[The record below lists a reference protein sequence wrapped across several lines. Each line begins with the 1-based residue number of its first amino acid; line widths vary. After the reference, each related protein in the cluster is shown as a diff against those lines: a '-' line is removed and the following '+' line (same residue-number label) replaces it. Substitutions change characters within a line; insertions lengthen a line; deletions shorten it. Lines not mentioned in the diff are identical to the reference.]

1 MISVLVPGFLK
12 RLDAKLLVKYPILWG
27 SKLHFVAYYSL
38 LLWVLT
44 SLIALVIPI
53 DLTDMV
59 GNGLYYTFFTI
70 ISIVLLC
77 VWLYRNALFNIESE
91 YGNRK
96 KTDEYKVFFVNF
108 LCVFLLFSF
117 AYPFSYVYNIRVA
130 NSMSKEELKTEIN
143 TLNIAE
149 PFFVRSYYDYSEIQ
163 IQKNDTTIADST
175 EEQYPQYIYKHDI
188 TQYRAWNKYTPYRF
202 VTDSSEASYGILT
215 SKEQET
221 AFNQLRNNDSK
232 ALQAI
237 QNCINILKKHD
248 QKFDYEATYVL
259 SRYKSMCKE
268 PIEYNNFNDLYDGQ
282 FNGNPY
288 KMETILRNVADAQ
301 YDNIFIFMWGFNL
314 AMFYFVF
321 YITLFFMLFKSVKW
335 QYFLL
340 TLVVFIVLPILLFIF
355 AMMFSWGAN
364 GAFGPIYM
372 TGILLLYLIALVVS
386 LTFIFQPKRFNGFK
400 SICMQVVYICTP
412 VVFLYFIFYLDE
424 NTNIFWREYY
434 TNMYQHEIQA
444 AVSTADNMKQAA
456 SIQAQNMV
464 YEADYKAH
472 RELYEN
478 FLWGSIAFGILF
490 HISFFMVFMKEQF
503 LKMKSLPKNK

>member
-1 MISVLVPGFLK
+1 MISVLAPGFLK
-12 RLDAKLLVKYPILWG
+12 RLDAKLLVKHPILWV
-27 SKLHFVAYYSL
+27 SKLHFVAYYTL

-44 SLIALVIPI
+44 ALIAFVIPI
-53 DLTDMV
+53 DLTNMV

-96 KTDEYKVFFVNF
+96 KTDEYKVFFINF

-117 AYPFSYVYNIRVA
+117 AYPFSFVYNIRVA
-130 NSMSKEELKTEIN
+130 NTMTKEELKTEIN
-143 TLNIAE
+143 ALNIAE

-163 IQKNDTTIADST
+163 IPKKDST
-175 EEQYPQYIYKHDI
+175 ISDSVAEQYPQYIYKHDI

-215 SKEQET
+215 TKEQEAT
-221 AFNQLRNNDSK
+221 FNQLRTNDSK

-237 QNCINILKKHD
+237 QTAINIIKKHN
-248 QKFDYEATYVL
+248 QQFDYEATYVL

-268 PIEYNNFNDLYDGQ
+268 PIEYNNFNNLNDAQFYDNSYQIG
-282 FNGNPY
+282 
-288 KMETILRNVADAQ
+288 TILRNVADAQ
-301 YDNIFIFMWGFNL
+301 YDNFFIFLWEFNL

-321 YITLFFMLFKSVKW
+321 FITLFFMMFKSVKW

-340 TLVVFIVLPILLFIF
+340 TLVVFIILPILLFII

-364 GAFGPIYM
+364 GVFGPIYM
-372 TGILLLYLIALVVS
+372 TGLLLIYLVALVVS
-386 LTFIFQPKRFNGFK
+386 LSFFFQPKKFNGFK
-400 SICMQVVYICTP
+400 NICMQVVYVCTP
-412 VVFLYFIFYLDE
+412 VAFLYIIFYLDE

-434 TNMYQHEIQA
+434 SNMYQPEIQA
-444 AVSTADNMKQAA
+444 AVTATDNMKQVA
-456 SIQAQNMV
+456 SIQAQNLA
-464 YEADYKAH
+464 YEADYQAH
-472 RELYEN
+472 RELYQN
-478 FLWGSIAFGILF
+478 VIWGAIAFGVLF
-490 HISFFMVFMKEQF
+490 HVSFFMIFMKEQF